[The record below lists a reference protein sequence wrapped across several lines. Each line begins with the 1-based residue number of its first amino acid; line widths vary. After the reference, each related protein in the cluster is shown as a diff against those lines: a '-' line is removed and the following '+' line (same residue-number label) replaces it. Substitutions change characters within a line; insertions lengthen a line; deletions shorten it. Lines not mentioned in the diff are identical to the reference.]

1 MLFLQMT
8 ISLTEENYIKAI
20 FNISNSNNIGVS
32 TNSLS
37 NHLKNKAS
45 SVTDMLKKLADKK
58 LIHYKKYKG
67 VLLTPKGEKI
77 AINIIRKHRLWEVFL
92 MEKLNFSWDQVHD
105 IAEQLEH
112 IKSDELIKR
121 LDDFLGKPTLDP
133 HGDPIPNEKGKFNE
147 IKSMPLNECKI
158 LKEIIFIGVKN
169 HTISFLKYL
178 TSIGLG
184 IGDRFKIESINNFEN
199 SYQIKVKKNN
209 LVFLS
214 NDLASNILVKIKNE

>member
-67 VLLTPKGEKI
+67 VLLSPKGEKI

-121 LDDFLGKPTLDP
+121 LDNFLGKPTLDP

-184 IGDRFKIESINNFEN
+184 IGDKFKIEAINNFDN

>member
-1 MLFLQMT
+1 MT

-133 HGDPIPNEKGKFNE
+133 HGDPIPNEKGKFYE

-184 IGDRFKIESINNFEN
+184 IGDRFKIEEINNFDN

>member
-37 NHLKNKAS
+37 NHLENKAS

-178 TSIGLG
+178 TSIGLR
-184 IGDRFKIESINNFEN
+184 IGDRFKIEAINNFDN

>member
-1 MLFLQMT
+1 
-8 ISLTEENYIKAI
+8 
-20 FNISNSNNIGVS
+20 
-32 TNSLS
+32 
-37 NHLKNKAS
+37 
-45 SVTDMLKKLADKK
+45 MLKKLADKK

-77 AINIIRKHRLWEVFL
+77 AINIIRKHRVWEVFL

-112 IKSDELIKR
+112 INSDELIKR
-121 LDDFLGKPTLDP
+121 LDNFLGKPTLDP

-158 LKEIIFIGVKN
+158 LKEIVFIGVKN

-184 IGDRFKIESINNFEN
+184 IGDRFRIEAINNFDN

>member
-1 MLFLQMT
+1 MT

-92 MEKLNFSWDQVHD
+92 MEKLNFSWDNQRP
-105 IAEQLEH
+105 
-112 IKSDELIKR
+112 IK
-121 LDDFLGKPTLDP
+121 
-133 HGDPIPNEKGKFNE
+133 
-147 IKSMPLNECKI
+147 
-158 LKEIIFIGVKN
+158 
-169 HTISFLKYL
+169 
-178 TSIGLG
+178 
-184 IGDRFKIESINNFEN
+184 
-199 SYQIKVKKNN
+199 
-209 LVFLS
+209 
-214 NDLASNILVKIKNE
+214 

>member
-1 MLFLQMT
+1 
-8 ISLTEENYIKAI
+8 
-20 FNISNSNNIGVS
+20 
-32 TNSLS
+32 
-37 NHLKNKAS
+37 
-45 SVTDMLKKLADKK
+45 MLKKLADKK

-67 VLLTPKGEKI
+67 VLLTLKGEKI

-184 IGDRFKIESINNFEN
+184 IGDRFKIEAINNFDN

>member
-1 MLFLQMT
+1 MT

>member
-1 MLFLQMT
+1 MT

-209 LVFLS
+209 L
-214 NDLASNILVKIKNE
+214 K

>member
-1 MLFLQMT
+1 MT

-20 FNISNSNNIGVS
+20 FNLSNSNNIGVS

-67 VLLTPKGEKI
+67 VLLSPKGEKI

-121 LDDFLGKPTLDP
+121 LDNFLGKPTLDP

-184 IGDRFKIESINNFEN
+184 IGDNFKIEAINNFDN